1 MTVLTSKVK
10 DIAGADDRTM
20 FTFEIPTPR
29 GANDGG
35 IVTIR
40 ERRYTAEYG
49 QLTTDDLE
57 PGPAVL
63 HLSGGLAGPFSI
75 VIPESDDPV
84 QLWPLI
90 ESQVPYEPPIVSKVH
105 EDRLRAEAAAAAAEA
120 TAATVQDVA
129 IDAAEALHAA
139 DNAEA
144 ARAGAVS
151 ARNESAEFI
160 SVGSAASAIAVD
172 AAEQA
177 RDAADSIIG
186 SVDVAAASAET
197 AQTSAATA
205 VQAADQAQDSAAS
218 AEQSAQSAAAVV
230 SNGVPNATPT
240 ITGGIRLAGDLG
252 GTYANPTV
260 PGLASKLNQ
269 TQVETLVQAALA
281 AFVAGAPAALD
292 TLDELARAL
301 GDDPNFATTIATH
314 LGEKAPLAS
323 PALTGT
329 PTVGGKAIVV
339 TDDARL
345 SDQRTPSNGSVTN
358 DKIAPNAGID
368 LSKLAAG
375 HVRGSKNGTA
385 TTLTIWT
392 GTEAQYAA
400 IGTKDPNT
408 IYFRTA

>member
-1 MTVLTSKVK
+1 MTVLTAKVK

-20 FTFEIPTPR
+20 FTFEIPTVR
-29 GANDGG
+29 GATDGG
-35 IVTIR
+35 IVTVR

-49 QLTTDDLE
+49 QLITDDLE

-63 HLSGGLAGPFSI
+63 HLSGGLSRSFTI
-75 VIPESDDPV
+75 TIPEATDPV
-84 QLWPLI
+84 QLWPLLEAQI
-90 ESQVPYEPPIVSKVH
+90 EYEPPVVSKVH
-105 EDRLRAEAAAAAAEA
+105 EDRLRAEAAAAQAEA
-120 TAATVQDVA
+120 AAAGVQDVA
-129 IDAAEALHAA
+129 DDAAAALQAA
-139 DNAEA
+139 DSAEA
-144 ARAGAVS
+144 ASAAAVT

-186 SVDVAAASAET
+186 SVDVATASADT
-197 AQTSAATA
+197 AAASAATA
-205 VQAADQAQDSAAS
+205 VQAASQAQDSAAS

-230 SNGVPNATPT
+230 SSGVPNATPT
-240 ITGGIRLAGDLG
+240 VTGGIRLAGDLG

-269 TQVETLVQAALA
+269 AQVETLVQAALA

-292 TLDELARAL
+292 TLDELAQAL
-301 GDDPNFATTIATH
+301 GDDPNFATTVATQI
-314 LGEKAPLAS
+314 GQKAPLAS

-329 PTVGGKAIVV
+329 PTIGGKAIVV

-345 SDQRTPSNGSVTN
+345 SDQRTPTGGSVTN
-358 DKIAPNAGID
+358 DKVAPNAGIE

-385 TTLTIWT
+385 TTLTVWT

-400 IGTKDPNT
+400 IATKDPNT
-408 IYFRTA
+408 IYLRTA